1 MKAAIVAV
9 GDEIVSGRVEDT
21 NTPFLAGGLQGLGV
35 EVVLTV
41 AVKDEVD
48 RIKDALRCAGRC
60 ADLVVVSGGLGPTT
74 DDVTM
79 AAAAAFFSRPLVA
92 DSTAL
97 QAIRDRFRSA
107 GLEFTRNNE
116 KQALFPE
123 RAEVLSNP
131 VGTAPG
137 CMVRR
142 EETEF
147 FFLPGVPLEF
157 EIMVRNEVLPLI
169 ESASPGHVAVAEKRL
184 CTFGITESKLG
195 DIVSGLGLEEAG
207 IEVSY
212 RAIFPENHLGLIV
225 LGDDPAEAR
234 QRLAMAEKKV
244 RQALGGCV
252 YGEGDTSLEE
262 VAGSLLRDREMDLA
276 VAETFTGGLLQA
288 RLAAVPESEHFLRAG
303 IVAIGA
309 SASHMLWTEEDDVG
323 MDLAGGPEAG
333 THAVAAARA
342 VRERS
347 GADIGL
353 ALIGGA
359 TRAGEEGTAIAIGLD
374 GDGAASGRRYRL
386 RIDHERAKVL
396 GAALAVE
403 RLRRHL
409 LGIGRLPWDRR
420 WEESDDV

>member
-9 GDEIVSGRVEDT
+9 GDEIVSGRVKDT
-21 NTPFLAGGLQGLGV
+21 NTPALAGSLQGLGI
-35 EVVLTV
+35 EVVIIV

-48 RIKDALRCAGRC
+48 RIRCALTGAGES
-60 ADLVVVSGGLGPTT
+60 ADVVVVSGGLGPTT

-79 AAAAAFFSRPLVA
+79 AAAAAFFARPLKTDGAV
-92 DSTAL
+92 L

-123 RAEVLSNP
+123 GAEVLANP

-137 CMVRR
+137 CRVRH

-157 EIMVRNEVLPLI
+157 DVMVRDGLIPLLAK
-169 ESASPGHVAVAEKRL
+169 EGLGGQVAAEKRL
-184 CTFGITESKLG
+184 RTFGITESKLG
-195 DIVSGLGLEEAG
+195 EIVSSLGLERDG

-212 RAIFPENHLGLIV
+212 RAVFPESHLGLTV
-225 LGDDPAEAR
+225 RSAEAADAGR
-234 QRLAMAEKKV
+234 RLARAESKV
-244 RQALGGCV
+244 RQALGACV
-252 YGEGDTSLEE
+252 YGEGEASLEE
-262 VAGSLLRDREMDLA
+262 VVGSLLRDRDMDLA

-288 RLAAVPESEHFLRAG
+288 RLAAAPGSGHFLRGG
-303 IVAIGA
+303 IVAFGA
-309 SASHMLWTEEDDVG
+309 PASLMLGIEED
-323 MDLAGGPEAG
+323 GGSAERPGGREAVP
-333 THAVAAARA
+333 TSVAAAKA
-342 VRERS
+342 VRQRS
-347 GADIGL
+347 GAAIGL

-359 TRAGEEGTAIAIGLD
+359 AEPGEDGVAVAIGLD
-374 GDGAASGRRYRL
+374 CDGEESDRRYRL
-386 RIDHERAKVL
+386 RIDHDRAKIL

-409 LGIGRLPWDRR
+409 LGIDRLPWDGR
-420 WEESDDV
+420 WEE